1 MREMNVDNMSSK
13 KAFLVGAASTLAV
26 SIAVI
31 SQPAFAQGTAA
42 ATTAPAEAPTTVAD
56 PANEIVVTGSTS
68 KRTLLNAS
76 VAITQIS
83 NADLAQKAPRNTV
96 DILETI
102 PGIFVE
108 GTAGPV
114 SNNYSVRGLPGGGQ
128 QFVRLLEDGMPSIYG
143 GLNDDEVFQYD
154 ASIDH
159 VEGLQGGTSGI
170 LAPNAAGASIN
181 FISRKMNYDHGGG
194 LFKITGTTY
203 GEARTDFWYSA
214 PLKFLGDDVAFA
226 VSGYL
231 DSNPGQRDSQF
242 RYDTYHVKAQLEK
255 RFDDGGYI
263 RATYKRWNEHDPYYA
278 DQPYSYVDG
287 KIASVPGLSGQYGNI
302 IGNGFGTIT
311 MPNSCA
317 VGQCTRTFSAK
328 EGIHA
333 QGNLFRIDVNKP
345 VGHGITLFAKARY
358 TQTNWDF
365 NGVFAGSGSGNAGLE
380 TAVNYLTP
388 SSVSP
393 LWGSTLPSSNP
404 MYGGL
409 NLFQAAA
416 LAFPGTAQY
425 GIRNLTTGQVI
436 AGNNTAALNA
446 LNGNGLLQQ
455 TWLNRQTI
463 NIHDV
468 GSDFGAKWDASGSG
482 WKNSLTVGGM
492 IYHQRQD
499 NDQSAVSNLL
509 NDVSN
514 NSNIYDVVALNS
526 AGGVIGTLTN
536 NGLLGYGDWGAGVSY
551 FDQSSQSVY
560 ANDEFTWHEKF
571 HFDVGLR
578 YEHEKQTSYSGNS
591 SPSLI
596 APGTTGL
603 LQVNPNAFNGTYS
616 VNSGYAENPLNWTA
630 GINYTHNSHL
640 SVYGRYAHSYQTNG
654 NNSNGATAIT
664 LWEAGITYAGHGFV
678 GSVRP
683 FRTIFKN
690 QSFNGLIL
698 DAGTSTSESFVA
710 NITTNG
716 VDLDLSYRPTY
727 EPLRAFSI
735 RGQATFQDP
744 KYAGACL
751 GSISNGILS
760 NCAPYPQAD
769 GLTPGRTPKVMYT
782 ITPAVDLPH
791 HLGSIYLRYKYIGK
805 IFADQTG
812 TLPLPSYG
820 VLSLGAEL
828 NVTDR
833 ITVNASV
840 DNVTNTQGLTEGNPR
855 QGLSEQVVNGY
866 FYGRGIVGTNGMVS
880 LQYKF

>member
-1 MREMNVDNMSSK
+1 MIVGHLSPK
-13 KAFLVGAASTLAV
+13 KALFVGAASSLAI
-26 SIAVI
+26 SIGVI
-31 SQPAFAQGTAA
+31 SQPAFAQGTAPA
-42 ATTAPAEAPTTVAD
+42 AEPASQNTDQAPADTNPV
-56 PANEIVVTGSTS
+56 NEIVVTGSTS

-76 VAITQIS
+76 VAITQVS
-83 NADLAQKAPRNTV
+83 NADLAQKAPRNTA

-108 GTAGPV
+108 ATAGPV

-128 QFVRLLEDGMPSIYG
+128 QFVRLIEDGMPAIYG

-170 LAPNAAGASIN
+170 LTPNAAGASIN
-181 FISRKMNYDHGGG
+181 FISRKLNYDQAGG

-214 PLKFLGDDVAFA
+214 PIKALGDNVAFA
-226 VSGYL
+226 ASGYL

-242 RYDTYHVKAQLEK
+242 RYDTYHVKLQLEK
-255 RFDDGGYI
+255 RWDDGGYV

-287 KIASVPGLSGQYGNI
+287 KITSVPGLNAQYGNI
-302 IGNGFGTIT
+302 IGSGFGNIV

-317 VGQCTRTFSAK
+317 VGQCTRTFSEK

-333 QGNLFRIDVNKP
+333 QGNQYRIDFSKP
-345 VGHGITLFAKARY
+345 VGSGITVFAKLRY

-365 NGVFAGSGSGNAGLE
+365 NGVFAGSGSGNAGLASA
-380 TAVNYLTP
+380 TDYLTVQSTCP
-388 SSVSP
+388 TAGCASP
-393 LWGSTLPSSNP
+393 INSLLLQ
-404 MYGGL
+404 GL
-409 NLFQAAA
+409 S
-416 LAFPGTAQY
+416 AFPGTAQF

-436 AGNNTAALNA
+436 AASNTAALNA

-463 NIHDV
+463 NLHDF
-468 GSDFGAKWDASGSG
+468 GSDFGVKWDAHGDR

-492 IYHQRQD
+492 IYHQSQH

-509 NDVSN
+509 NDVTN

-536 NGLLGYGDWGAGVSY
+536 NGMLGYGDWGSGISY
-551 FDQSSQSVY
+551 YNQGSQSFY
-560 ANDEFTWHEKF
+560 ANDEFAWNEKL

-578 YEHEKQTSYSGNS
+578 YEHESQTSYSGNS
-591 SPSLI
+591 SPSAI

-603 LQVNPNAFNGTYS
+603 LQVNPNAFNGTYT
-616 VNSGYAENPLNWTA
+616 VNSGYAENPLNITA
-630 GINYTHNSHL
+630 GVNYTANSHL
-640 SVYGRYAHSYQTNG
+640 SLYGRYAHSYQTNG

-664 LWEAGITYAGHGFV
+664 LWEAGITYANHGFV

-683 FRTIFKN
+683 FRTVFKN

-698 DAGTSTSESFVA
+698 DAGTSTSENFIA
-710 NITTNG
+710 NIATNG
-716 VDLDLSYRPTY
+716 VDLDLSYRPTIAA
-727 EPLRAFSI
+727 LHAFQI

-744 KYAGACL
+744 KYTSACI
-751 GSISNGILS
+751 GSISNGIVS
-760 NCAPYPQAD
+760 NCAPFAAAD
-769 GLTPGRTPKVMYT
+769 GLTPGRTPKTMFT
-782 ITPAVDLPH
+782 ITPSVDLPH
-791 HLGSIYLRYKYIGK
+791 HLGSLYLRYKYIGK
-805 IFADQTG
+805 IYADQTA
-812 TLPLPSYG
+812 TLPLPGYG
-820 VLSLGAEL
+820 VLSIGGEFD
-828 NVTDR
+828 VTDR
-833 ITVNASV
+833 MSVNFSV
-840 DNVTNTQGLTEGNPR
+840 DNVTNTLGLTEGNPR
-855 QGLSEQVVNGY
+855 QGLTEQVVNGY